1 MLARSLAPLREAGS
15 TRTRDAHA
23 RLLDLAGAG
32 APASLAVERLWYG
45 PRSTEAL
52 EVPIGVSDSGEV
64 VTLALRRDGPHGLI
78 AGTTGA
84 GKSELLQS
92 ILAGLAVH
100 NPPDVVSFLLVDY
113 KGGAA
118 FGDLATLPHTVG
130 LVTDLDERLAARALV
145 SLNAELRRR
154 EHILRQAGVADI
166 AQFERQC
173 RARAGG
179 PTPQP
184 LPNLVIVVDEFATIA
199 QELPGFVDTLI
210 DVAQRGRSLGV
221 HLLLATQSPGGVVG
235 PRLQANI
242 NYWMCLRVS
251 LDAESTA
258 MIGTNDAALIPV
270 NAPGRAYLK
279 VGSHLGAFQTA
290 RIACPVVSA
299 GRGIVITP
307 FADDRPPASGG
318 PVLPQG
324 HVADEVAGVPVETD
338 LKVAVR
344 RIAAEA
350 IRLGV
355 GRPPARGSRH
365 CLRCCPG
372 GRSPTS
378 RRPASITSS
387 PSSAWRTSPSSSAR
401 RHWPSICPA
410 TGRALSWAGS
420 EPARPHSCGRWG
432 STSPAAT
439 ARRRCTS
446 TLSTP
451 ATVPWFPWGRC
462 RTARTSSAPTTPTGP
477 PGSSA
482 ACPASPTSGERAAA
496 PGRGSFSWST
506 TTRRSPAPSTTART
520 PPPSSSPGCSGGDR
534 RWASTSLWPRSSAA
548 ISRPPPSGCSYA
560 GSFSGSRTG
569 PTTTWRASPP
579 GWRRPTRRRGVAS

>member
-1 MLARSLAPLREAGS
+1 MDPVASPCPGGTRRTRGLGCERCRHARRFPRPQGAGSQRWQAAFRGHRRRCGPTTLGACTRRRHPWGTRSRVHAVVLAEDRRHLPSGASAAIVVAEGESRLTGAGAEEGPVCFTPDSLTPDDAEMLARSLAPLREAGS

-251 LDAESTA
+251 LDAEATA

-270 NAPGRAYLK
+270 TGAGRAYLK

-365 CLRCCPG
+365 CLRCCPAG
-372 GRSPTS
+372 GR
-378 RRPASITSS
+378 RRPAG
-387 PSSAWRTSPSSSAR
+387 
-401 RHWPSICPA
+401 RH
-410 TGRALSWAGS
+410 
-420 EPARPHSCGRWG
+420 
-432 STSPAAT
+432 
-439 ARRRCTS
+439 
-446 TLSTP
+446 
-451 ATVPWFPWGRC
+451 
-462 RTARTSSAPTTPTGP
+462 
-477 PGSSA
+477 
-482 ACPASPTSGERAAA
+482 
-496 PGRGSFSWST
+496 
-506 TTRRSPAPSTTART
+506 RSPR
-520 PPPSSSPGCSGGDR
+520 
-534 RWASTSLWPRSSAA
+534 
-548 ISRPPPSGCSYA
+548 
-560 GSFSGSRTG
+560 
-569 PTTTWRASPP
+569 
-579 GWRRPTRRRGVAS
+579 